1 TSPRTPQRVFFTSEE
16 AEAVPAESVRL
27 KWKPVKHDIWINFEK
42 QPKTNGEDSSRKNLT
57 DSTRYILLT
66 SILFSCIIV
75 SVVFVTRLIRR
86 RSSAGESARFIPVR
100 SWVQIPPPLFIN
112 IPFLKGMFF

>member
-1 TSPRTPQRVFFTSEE
+1 MEHCLAGTQGGDSCGNSTSPRTPQRVFFTSEE

-57 DSTRYILLT
+57 DSFHFFLLFLLH
-66 SILFSCIIV
+66 SFLVFHKLF
-75 SVVFVTRLIRR
+75 
-86 RSSAGESARFIPVR
+86 FI
-100 SWVQIPPPLFIN
+100 F
-112 IPFLKGMFF
+112 

>member
-1 TSPRTPQRVFFTSEE
+1 MEHCLAGTQGGDSCGNSTSPRTPQRVFFTSEE

-57 DSTRYILLT
+57 DSKFI
-66 SILFSCIIV
+66 SFMHISFFSAIMSWASLS
-75 SVVFVTRLIRR
+75 SVVIEVGRLA
-86 RSSAGESARFIPVR
+86 RSTV
-100 SWVQIPPPLFIN
+100 
-112 IPFLKGMFF
+112 

>member
-1 TSPRTPQRVFFTSEE
+1 MEHCLAGTQGGDSCGNSTSPRTPQRVFFTSEE

-57 DSTRYILLT
+57 DSNKVPQFHLILNNDMMKYGKVI
-66 SILFSCIIV
+66 S
-75 SVVFVTRLIRR
+75 
-86 RSSAGESARFIPVR
+86 
-100 SWVQIPPPLFIN
+100 N
-112 IPFLKGMFF
+112 H

>member
-1 TSPRTPQRVFFTSEE
+1 MEHCLAGTQGGDSCGNSTSPRTPQRVFFTSEE

-57 DSTRYILLT
+57 DSFSFRILQINSYYVT
-66 SILFSCIIV
+66 IV
-75 SVVFVTRLIRR
+75 HL
-86 RSSAGESARFIPVR
+86 
-100 SWVQIPPPLFIN
+100 SWIYVMQFQV
-112 IPFLKGMFF
+112 

>member
-1 TSPRTPQRVFFTSEE
+1 MEHCLAGTQGGDSCGNSTSPRTPQRVFFTSEE

-57 DSTRYILLT
+57 DSLSKNELHFIFGYDRVVRYEMDTWSKEGLYVKKMCHHWT
-66 SILFSCIIV
+66 
-75 SVVFVTRLIRR
+75 
-86 RSSAGESARFIPVR
+86 
-100 SWVQIPPPLFIN
+100 
-112 IPFLKGMFF
+112 